1 MKRNKQYVEFQACK
15 TSIRNKL
22 REFDAAETFSDVAT
36 LLDDLDDLVFN
47 LREITGVENQM
58 NLVLEELS
66 KVGE

>member
-22 REFDAAETFSDVAT
+22 RELDAAETFSDVAT

>member
-15 TSIRNKL
+15 TNIRNKL
-22 REFDAAETFSDVAT
+22 RELDAAETFSDVAT

-47 LREITGVENQM
+47 LREITGVENQI

-66 KVGE
+66 KVGS